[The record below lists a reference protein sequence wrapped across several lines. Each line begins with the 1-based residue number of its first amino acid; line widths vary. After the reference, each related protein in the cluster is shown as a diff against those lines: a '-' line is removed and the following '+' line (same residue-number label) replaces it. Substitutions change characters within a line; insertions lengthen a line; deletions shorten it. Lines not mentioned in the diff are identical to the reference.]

1 MFVATRTFD
10 CRPVAAVGVLW
21 LPTGGTYVWPT
32 DLVCRHAE
40 GGALFFFDQ
49 RRRQLAFRQIRCASH
64 KLAGNLL
71 CLSRAAGRAREL
83 ALPSQRNHLRGR
95 DGRHLQLFAADGD
108 ARTYAR
114 TLAHAQAHPRSH
126 AHTDARHTHTHTHTH
141 THARTHARTLTTAC
155 AYTHAK
161 SLHARHLQ
169 CTVRRVHRLAW
180 RLHEGQHAHEQVHDA

>member
-1 MFVATRTFD
+1 MRRTLQKRQPSLASVRAATSVAWEELCLLRHERLAAIRLLSQARTR
-10 CRPVAAVGVLW
+10 A
-21 LPTGGTYVWPT
+21 PTGGTYVRPT

-126 AHTDARHTHTHTHTH
+126 AHTDARDTHTH
-141 THARTHARTLTTAC
+141 THACTNARSHP
-155 AYTHAK
+155 YNRMRVY
-161 SLHARHLQ
+161 AR
-169 CTVRRVHRLAW
+169 
-180 RLHEGQHAHEQVHDA
+180 QVAPC